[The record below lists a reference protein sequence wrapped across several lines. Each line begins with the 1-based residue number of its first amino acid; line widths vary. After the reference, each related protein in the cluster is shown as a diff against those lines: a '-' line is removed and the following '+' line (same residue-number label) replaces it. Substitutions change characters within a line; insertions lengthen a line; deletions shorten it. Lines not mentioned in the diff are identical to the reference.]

1 MKLNPYRLACA
12 MANAEMTAGELC
24 EITQVSSKMIAA
36 YIAGKGNP
44 KPLIVGK
51 LAKALKC
58 EVEYITEE
66 E

>member
-24 EITQVSSKMIAA
+24 DITQVSNKMIAA

-44 KPLIVGK
+44 KPSTVGK
-51 LAKALKC
+51 LAKALNCK
-58 EVEYITEE
+58 VEYIAEE
-66 E
+66 D